1 MRVGTSESSRIHLG
15 LTSTYRS
22 SARICPWLKV
32 PQSGTSDEKEKR
44 RKDLLLRTPGSG
56 SPAGQSPRWRHNRPI
71 PRVLQVYKKIL
82 VGDYIEHAGDGAY
95 QVLLLPIGM
104 YSVTAEARG
113 FRKTIT
119 EPQQLEINQALRI
132 DVKMEIG
139 STTESVT
146 VEVQT
151 STVDTVSATLGQ
163 SVTGAEIQSAPL
175 NGRNVLDL

>member
-1 MRVGTSESSRIHLG
+1 
-15 LTSTYRS
+15 
-22 SARICPWLKV
+22 
-32 PQSGTSDEKEKR
+32 
-44 RKDLLLRTPGSG
+44 
-56 SPAGQSPRWRHNRPI
+56 
-71 PRVLQVYKKIL
+71 VLQVYKKIL

-175 NGRNVLDL
+175 NGRNVLDLALMAPGVIPNLAFTGIASSNGGFSVAGSRGDSITYLLDGGVNNPAKQSDRL